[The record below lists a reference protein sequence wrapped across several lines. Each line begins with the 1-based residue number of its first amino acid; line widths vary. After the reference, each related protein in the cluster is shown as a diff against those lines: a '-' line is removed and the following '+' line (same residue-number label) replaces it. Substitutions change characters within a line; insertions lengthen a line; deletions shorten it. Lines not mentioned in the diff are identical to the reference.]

1 MILLLELCTLDD
13 GQISILKVVNTLV
26 EYLGYVSTTKLSV
39 KTSLVSK
46 IIFHISFN
54 FFYFQLFN
62 V

>member
-13 GQISILKVVNTLV
+13 GKISILQVVNTLV